1 MFAENPDVFLR
12 DFGVP
17 CIAAGRG
24 FSGILDTPDET
35 MNMGGVN
42 VLSTMYTLQCKTSDV
57 LASAIVSGTAI
68 SVNAAAFVVRDV
80 LSQDDGVFSQL
91 TLSK

>member
-1 MFAENPDVFLR
+1 MFTENPDVFLA

-17 CIAAGRG
+17 CIANGQS
-24 FSGILDTPDET
+24 FIGILDTPDET

-42 VLSTMYTLQCKTSDV
+42 VLSTMYTLQCKSSV
-57 LASAIVSGTAI
+57 AQALAIGTGS
-68 SVNAAAFVVRDV
+68 SVTANGMAFVVRDLV
-80 LSQDDGVFSQL
+80 LEDDGVFCHL